1 MVFQRANVDNSDA
14 PGEGHGFLKLQIYI
28 FKQLVVSL
36 LFAVGGILFVA
47 LPGIAVSTVHRM
59 PLADAQVLLRYVP
72 MVLEGLAPYA
82 LPVCFILAV
91 VATYGRLAADR
102 EWTAI
107 QMAGFQPLK
116 MLLPGVVVALALGG
130 ATYWMVSYELP
141 LAKQRQRSLLLE
153 AATSSIKNLQPGRT
167 TLDLGKFKLV
177 AQRRDKVDPNILY
190 MVHIRKPAEEDEET
204 TVDVYADKVHIRV
217 KDEWLLVDLYNSR
230 TYAPGEA
237 VKPEMEH
244 LFLRKP
250 MSELVGQK
258 KANFNRARYMTN
270 PEIEAELAEG
280 IDEKDRRISME
291 FELHY
296 RRSMGAIFLV
306 FLGVGAPTGLILRR
320 GTQLG
325 ALAVAVGYGLLY
337 YIFAVRLGREI
348 GRSGSV
354 EPWIG
359 AWAVPVVGGLIAL
372 FMIHRAMKR

>member
-1 MVFQRANVDNSDA
+1 MALF
-14 PGEGHGFLKLQIYI
+14 
-28 FKQLVVSL
+28 
-36 LFAVGGILFVA
+36 FAVGGILFVA

-91 VATYGRLAADR
+91 VATYGRLAADK

-107 QMAGFQPLK
+107 QMAGFQPLR

-141 LAKQRQRSLLLE
+141 LSKQRQRSLLLE
-153 AATSSIKNLQPGRT
+153 AATSSLQNLQPGRT
-167 TLDLGKFKLV
+167 TLDFGKFKLM
-177 AQRRDKVDPNILY
+177 AEHRDKEDSNILY
-190 MVHIRKPAEEDEET
+190 GVHILRPADDGSNT
-204 TVDVYADKVHIRV
+204 KVDVYADKVHIRV
-217 KDEWLLVDLYNSR
+217 VDDWLHVDLQNS
-230 TYAPGEA
+230 TTFVPGESA
-237 VKPEMEH
+237 QTEFGNTFYRHSMAD
-244 LFLRKP
+244 
-250 MSELVGQK
+250 LVGQK
-258 KANFNRARYMTN
+258 QTNFNRARYMTN
-270 PEIEAELAEG
+270 PEISAELASG
-280 IDEKDRRISME
+280 IEDEERRISME

-296 RRSMGAIFLV
+296 RTSMAAIFLV

-337 YIFAVRLGREI
+337 YILAVRLGREI

-354 EPWIG
+354 EPWVG
-359 AWAVPVVGGLIAL
+359 AWAVPVVGGLVAL
-372 FMIHRAMKR
+372 FMIHKAMKR